1 MVNTIPFKNK
11 GKVKMIAHRGVSMI
25 ERENTCPAFI
35 VAGVKTY
42 YGIETDVH
50 VTKDNKFIIVHDDD
64 LKRIAGLDMKVEEST
79 FESLRAVRLK
89 DLDEKTSRGD
99 LFLPTVEEYIS
110 ICKKYQKQA
119 ILELKNPMTKANVWA
134 LADSIKDL
142 DWLHRTTFISFSGKN
157 LIYLRERYK
166 EASAQYLT
174 ETCTKEEIQFM
185 IDNRFDAD
193 LCGYCV
199 TKEKVDA
206 LHKEGLLV
214 NVWTIDALK
223 DAQKAKEYGVD
234 FITTDILE

>member
-1 MVNTIPFKNK
+1 
-11 GKVKMIAHRGVSMI
+11 MIAHRGVSAL

-35 VAGVKTY
+35 VAGVKSY

-50 VTKDNKFIIVHDDD
+50 VTKDNQFIIVHDDD
-64 LKRIAGLDMKVEEST
+64 LKRIAGLDMQVEEST

-89 DLDEKTSRGD
+89 DLDEKTLRND

-119 ILELKNPMTKANVWA
+119 VIELKNRMPKQSVWE
-134 LADSIKDL
+134 LADRIRAL
-142 DWLHRTTFISFSGKN
+142 GWLQRATFISFFGEN
-157 LIYLRERYK
+157 LLYLRQRYAD
-166 EASAQYLT
+166 ASAQYLT
-174 ETCTKEEIQFM
+174 ETCTDDEIKFM

-199 TKEKVDA
+199 TKEKVDV
-206 LHKEGLLV
+206 LHQAGLLV
-214 NVWTIDALK
+214 NVWTIDTLE

-234 FITTDILE
+234 FITTNVLE